1 MEEKSSIQ
9 SDIFLDCMEDSGIST
24 QHTSSRNRYL
34 IRTIRLFFW
43 VCSVMKCIASV
54 KSTYHRPRKNSAPT
68 GSRQI
73 TKKLSVFRFR
83 QKWEWNRLLLRKLIT
98 GRKRSLRRLC
108 FHRCLSVHKELVG
121 LCLGV
126 SVSVRGVSVSVEGVS
141 VSVEGVS
148 ASVCVWGGSRS
159 LFWGSLSRGGGSLL
173 GRPPPPYSNE
183 WAVRIL
189 LECIL
194 VLILLEG
201 FLHRFML
208 NIDMTVTLTL

>member
-34 IRTIRLFFW
+34 IRTTRLFFW
-43 VCSVMKCIASV
+43 VCSVMQCIASV

-108 FHRCLSVHKELVG
+108 FHRCLSVHKGGSRSLPGGVG
-121 LCLGV
+121 LCPGGLGLCW
-126 SVSVRGVSVSVEGVS
+126 GGL
-141 VSVEGVS
+141 GLC
-148 ASVCVWGGSRS
+148 VCVWGGLGLCSGG
-159 LFWGSLSRGGGSLL
+159 LCPGGASLSRGGGSLL
-173 GRPPPPYSNE
+173 GRPP
-183 WAVRIL
+183 
-189 LECIL
+189 C
-194 VLILLEG
+194 
-201 FLHRFML
+201 
-208 NIDMTVTLTL
+208 TVTSGR